1 MWPESR
7 MVINQSADWSN
18 KDGEINISPDNIE
31 VRINI
36 SPDNIE
42 VRINI
47 SPDNIEVRDQHIP

>member
-31 VRINI
+31 VRNTKKVVFFIRAN
-36 SPDNIE
+36 
-42 VRINI
+42 
-47 SPDNIEVRDQHIP
+47 